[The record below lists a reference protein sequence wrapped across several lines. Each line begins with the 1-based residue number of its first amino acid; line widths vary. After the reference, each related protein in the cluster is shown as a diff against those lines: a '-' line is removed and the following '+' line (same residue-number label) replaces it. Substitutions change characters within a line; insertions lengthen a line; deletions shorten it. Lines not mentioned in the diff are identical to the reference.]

1 MMRDLM
7 ISNLKSLE
15 STENNLNLLKVK
27 KLLLFGTL
35 LFFLKCGSITPEKQ
49 LNSLISS
56 FEKYKDSQKEDSP
69 LGNYDE
75 SRFENYA
82 KFCDSLR
89 LELEALKTEELNT
102 DAQISYDLLHFVL
115 NEAVVKYQFKTHWNP
130 ILSDAGFHSSLTY
143 RVRPLI
149 NKKSA
154 LKYIKLLKAIP
165 KYINQQSTLIKKG
178 LDAGMGQPLIIFKG
192 YESTYEQ
199 HITETAEENFYYS
212 PFLKLPSQLSIIEK
226 DSLRLAAKE
235 VIIKDVIPAFRIV
248 KSFFEDVYY
257 PNARSAIGVS
267 ETPNGAAYYQ
277 SRIDYYTTLKETPQS
292 IHEKGLE
299 EVARIRKEMQEIIRE
314 LNFKGSMAEFIRFLR
329 TDPQFYAKTPEELLK
344 HARNIAKKLDEQL
357 PRYFKTLPRKPYGV
371 APVPDAIAPKYTAG
385 RYIGTSKESTD
396 PGYYWV
402 NTYDLPSRP
411 LYAIPSLTAHE
422 AVPGHHLQGSLNNEL
437 PESIPKFRRNLYLS
451 AYGEGWGLYTE
462 FLAEDMGIYTTPYEH
477 FGKLTYEMWRACR
490 LVVDTG
496 MHAFGWTRDEA
507 VNFMADNTA
516 LSMHEINTEID
527 RYISWPGQALAYK
540 IGEITIREL
549 RKKAEK
555 ELGGNFDIR
564 DFHEIILEKGTV
576 TLPIL
581 KKRVNHYIKNKKKEF
596 NDLL

>member
-7 ISNLKSLE
+7 ISNSKSLG

-35 LFFLKCGSITPEKQ
+35 LFFFNCEDITPEKQ
-49 LNSLISS
+49 LNLLIRSYEIFKHS
-56 FEKYKDSQKEDSP
+56 PQEKSP

-89 LELEALKTEELNT
+89 LELEALKTEEFNT

-143 RVRPLI
+143 RVRPLT

-154 LKYIKLLKAIP
+154 LKYLKLLKAIP

-178 LDAGMGQPLIIFKG
+178 LDAGMGQPLVIFKG
-192 YESTYEQ
+192 YESTYNQ
-199 HITETAEENFYYS
+199 HITRTAEENFYYS
-212 PFLKLPSQLSIIEK
+212 PFLKLPPQLSIIEK

-235 VIIKDVIPAFRIV
+235 VIIKDVIPAFRLV

-277 SRIDYYTTLKETPQS
+277 SRIDFYTTLKETPQS
-292 IHEKGLE
+292 IHEKGLK
-299 EVARIRKEMQEIIRE
+299 EVSRIRKQMQEIIKE
-314 LNFKGSMAEFIRFLR
+314 VNFKGSMADFIRFLR

-496 MHAFGWTRDEA
+496 MHAFGWTREEA

-555 ELGGNFDIR
+555 KLGGNFDIR

-581 KKRVNHYIKNKKKEF
+581 KKRVNQYIKNKKKEF
-596 NDLL
+596 NDRL